1 MAEIRERIFPS
12 GYIKRLKTRLFWD
25 TTKRTKCVN
34 IALQAFLSL
43 LLLPLRARGSAQARA
58 SSAS

>member
-12 GYIKRLKTRLFWD
+12 SYIKRLKTRLFWD
-25 TTKRTKCVN
+25 TT
-34 IALQAFLSL
+34 ALQAFLSL
-43 LLLPLRARGSAQARA
+43 LLLPLRARGSAQTRA

>member
-12 GYIKRLKTRLFWD
+12 GYIKQLKTRLFWD
-25 TTKRTKCVN
+25 TTKRTKRVN

-43 LLLPLRARGSAQARA
+43 LLLPLCARGSAQARA